1 MYYIYIFVLFITYIW
16 TALLCVKLKQT
27 LTIIIKVLSP
37 VIPVNKMIL
46 YCVLLSD
53 IVSYDIGQY

>member
-16 TALLCVKLKQT
+16 TVLLCVKLKQT

-37 VIPVNKMIL
+37 VIHIVQNDSIL
-46 YCVLLSD
+46 CP
-53 IVSYDIGQY
+53 IK